1 MALPSHSDSSRYIL
15 VSSEG
20 KTLLQINCR
29 KHISRFQTPR
39 FQVSCKFFITEEST
53 LKASSKA
60 MTDFT
65 FLSLI
70 RNHRGQGTYYV
81 YTIQI
86 KIVPPSQFT
95 AADQSDTISDCKWSV
110 EHRYTTLA
118 ELHEDLLGYND
129 DLTRNR
135 KRISASDHEE
145 QFLAHPCLPR
155 PFPCLEDIPFPRR
168 RLLSTIHPP
177 SVYPWLSC
185 ARTIPD
191 KRDKPVLPG
200 QSKRV
205 DQRKNALETY
215 LNELVTLI
223 WTTVQTTE
231 VANIVHSIV
240 LRDLPQEACGADQWK
255 CLMDARQIQR
265 WLITLLPVFSKSK
278 LDKIN

>member
-1 MALPSHSDSSRYIL
+1 TNPVKLCYESVPSRTTAGLFWHSKTQWNTTSHMLLSSYREMSRENPKSDQHLLPTCPI
-15 VSSEG
+15 
-20 KTLLQINCR
+20 K
-29 KHISRFQTPR
+29 ISVPHA
-39 FQVSCKFFITEEST
+39 V
-53 LKASSKA
+53 L
-60 MTDFT
+60 
-65 FLSLI
+65 

-135 KRISASDHEE
+135 KRISGSDHEE
-145 QFLAHPCLPR
+145 RYLAHPCLPR

-168 RLLSTIHPP
+168 RLLPTIHPP
-177 SVYPWLSC
+177 SVYPWLNCVRAIS
-185 ARTIPD
+185 D

-205 DQRKNALETY
+205 DQRRNALETY

-240 LRDLPQEACGADQWK
+240 LRDLPQESCGVDQWK
-255 CLMDARQIQR
+255 CLMNAQEIQC
-265 WLITLLPVFSKSK
+265 WLTTLLPIFSKSK
-278 LDKIN
+278 FDKIN